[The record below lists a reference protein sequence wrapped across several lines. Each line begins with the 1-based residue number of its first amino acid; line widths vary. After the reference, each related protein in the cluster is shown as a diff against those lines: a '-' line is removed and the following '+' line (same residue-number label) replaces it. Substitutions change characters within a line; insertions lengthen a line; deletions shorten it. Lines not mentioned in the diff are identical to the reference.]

1 MNGEAKKSLKKLIC
15 VAILASVL
23 ANRANEAKEAIYY
36 VNPGGS
42 IQSVI
47 DDPNVKADLSH
58 DYFVDFKDYAIL
70 SGNWLK
76 TGQALEEDINGDNIV
91 DYNDLEILTR
101 NWLKPNSKIAFVSDR
116 DGNYEIYVM
125 NPNGSEQT
133 RLTYNDADDTEP
145 SWSPDGKK
153 IAFASNR
160 DDNYEIYVMNS
171 DGSNQ
176 TRLTYNDANDREPA
190 WSPDGTK
197 IAFRGDKWYQDEYH
211 KWHEYALYTINVSG
225 DPNSLLKL
233 IGSTYLAHPT
243 WSPDGSQIAFM
254 RALPI
259 WTYGSFIQVI
269 PSVGGDI
276 ITITYYPNLKKDPAW
291 SPNGKYIAFSFK
303 TCSFSYSQI
312 GIIPATGGDIIL
324 ITNNNIDRQ
333 PSWSP
338 DSNQIVF
345 CSDRSGNYD
354 IWTILSTGGNVTQLT
369 DNPTDD
375 FEPSWSLFLN
385 E

>member
-1 MNGEAKKSLKKLIC
+1 MSGEENRILKKLIC
-15 VAILASVL
+15 AGIITLALAAGARVTK
-23 ANRANEAKEAIYY
+23 ANRADIYNDGI
-36 VNPGGS
+36 VN
-42 IQSVI
+42 
-47 DDPNVKADLSH
+47 
-58 DYFVDFKDYAIL
+58 FKDYAIL
-70 SGNWLK
+70 ANDWLK
-76 TGQALEEDINGDNIV
+76 TDPNLPGDINGDNV
-91 DYNDLEILTR
+91 VGPNDLYILAE
-101 NWLKPNSKIAFVSDR
+101 NWLRYSKIAFVSNR

-125 NPNGSEQT
+125 DPNGSEQT

-160 DDNYEIYVMNS
+160 DDNYQIYVMNS

-197 IAFRGDKWYQDEYH
+197 IAFRGDKWYQDKYH

-233 IGSTYLAHPT
+233 VRSTYLAHPT

-254 RALPI
+254 EILPI
-259 WTYGSFIQVI
+259 WTYGSFIHVI

-276 ITITYYPNLKKDPAW
+276 ITMTSYHNLKEDPAW
-291 SPNGKYIAFSFK
+291 SPNGKYIAFSFN
-303 TCSFSYSQI
+303 TGPFSYSQI

-324 ITNNNIDRQ
+324 ITNALCE
-333 PSWSP
+333 
-338 DSNQIVF
+338 F
-345 CSDRSGNYD
+345 
-354 IWTILSTGGNVTQLT
+354 
-369 DNPTDD
+369 
-375 FEPSWSLFLN
+375 
-385 E
+385 

>member
-1 MNGEAKKSLKKLIC
+1 MTGRIKKILKKLLC

-23 ANRANEAKEAIYY
+23 ANRANEAKAAIYY

-70 SGNWLK
+70 ANDWLK
-76 TGQALEEDINGDNIV
+76 TDPNLPGDINGDNIV
-91 DYNDLEILTR
+91 DYNDLEIFTR
-101 NWLKPNSKIAFVSDR
+101 NWLRYSKIAFVSNR

-197 IAFRGDKWYQDEYH
+197 IAFMGDKWC
-211 KWHEYALYTINVSG
+211 ALYTINVSG

-233 IGSTYLAHPT
+233 IGSFYLAHPT

-254 RALPI
+254 GVSPI
-259 WTYGSFIQVI
+259 WTYGSFIHVI

-303 TCSFSYSQI
+303 TGTFSYSQI